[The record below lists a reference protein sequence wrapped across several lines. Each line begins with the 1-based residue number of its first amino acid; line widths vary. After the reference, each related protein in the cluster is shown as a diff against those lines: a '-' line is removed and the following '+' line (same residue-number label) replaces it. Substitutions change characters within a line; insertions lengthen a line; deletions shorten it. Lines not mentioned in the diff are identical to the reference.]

1 MTGKIAQAINCHKKS
16 RKIASACQKLILHTS
31 DMDKLKLKLR
41 RCEIAALLNIGL
53 CKIDL
58 WELEEAVNLFQEVSS
73 LPETNDYLS
82 EPILNCWFCL
92 AFLYSSLGLK
102 QRAKYFAEKSELL
115 LNPID
120 KPQTEWATGNRL
132 FFLAITYKN
141 LENTTKSFKMYH
153 RAIAYAEES
162 QYPQVR
168 AKALYG
174 LAELY
179 RKQGDFEAALS
190 HHSEAIELLDKI
202 GAKCDLAEAYYQLGL
217 TYQKIGEV
225 ENSQV
230 NFDKAIRLF
239 NEMEAP
245 KQVEKVRKAMES
257 GE

>member
-1 MTGKIAQAINCHKKS
+1 
-16 RKIASACQKLILHTS
+16 
-31 DMDKLKLKLR
+31 
-41 RCEIAALLNIGL
+41 
-53 CKIDL
+53 
-58 WELEEAVNLFQEVSS
+58 
-73 LPETNDYLS
+73 
-82 EPILNCWFCL
+82 
-92 AFLYSSLGLK
+92 LK

-115 LNPID
+115 LDLID

-141 LENTTKSFKMYH
+141 LENTTKSFKLYH

-179 RKQGDFEAALS
+179 RKEGNFDAALS

-217 TYQKIGEV
+217 TYQKMG
-225 ENSQV
+225 NAQKSQE
-230 NFDKAIRLF
+230 NFDEAIRLF
-239 NEMEAP
+239 SEMEAP
-245 KQVEKVRKAMES
+245 KQVEKVRKAIKIE
-257 GE
+257 G